1 MNSIQDN
8 IKKLSKESEART
20 SENGNLQKLVA
31 EGFSRKTSVIPGI
44 MNLPSKGSPKVVNT
58 NAVKPVDYS
67 KGMID
72 WAKSGNI
79 DLVGK
84 GAPYVAPPTP
94 PEPEGFSFGN
104 ALKFDGVNDYVS
116 FPDEPL
122 FEGRTTLTM
131 SLWAKIPLVGG
142 NFQVGSRTSPDD
154 IFALFRNSSNSNG
167 LLLINRASGSGVGSY
182 QSYDLTK
189 FNLYDEWAHLVVVFE
204 GVNPLQT
211 RLKLYINGVYTGYNY
226 IAPTAS
232 PVMGDIDGNFAIGA
246 FTTAP
251 NYTNAEIDEVGI
263 WHGILTDEEIS
274 GLYNNGFGDFATNY
288 QPDILKRYYRFN
300 GSGSDATLIDEGLD
314 GVDGTLDGF
323 TSPPE
328 YWVEGGLVIPTDG
341 LQLYIDG
348 SEIGSYPGFGT
359 TITDISANGYT
370 GQLINAPLSWSDTSE
385 DRGAFYFDGVNDYA
399 SFGDILNMGTDSIT
413 INAWYRPTTSSG
425 TGWIINKVDVSPGAT
440 GNRYGL
446 LRLSGSFKL
455 RAQFIANGGTL
466 ISPNTTTQ
474 MTVNQYQLISVVF
487 DRAGSIKFYI
497 NGVEQPLDPAKSA
510 DISAFQGESVESY
523 ATYKFHA
530 YTNSDGVTPAG
541 ITAGGIGAVYH
552 YNRVLTQE
560 EIQSIYD
567 ITKSIYGY

>member
-20 SENGNLQKLVA
+20 SENSNLQKLVA

-44 MNLPSKGSPKVVNT
+44 MSLPSKGSPKVVNVD
-58 NAVKPVDYS
+58 AVKSVDYS

-79 DLVGK
+79 DLMGK

-104 ALKFDGVNDYVS
+104 TLSFDGVNDYVS
-116 FPDEPL
+116 FPNEPL

-131 SLWAKIPLVGG
+131 SLWAKIPFVGG
-142 NFQVGSRTSPDD
+142 NFQVGSRTSGDD
-154 IFALFRNSSNSNG
+154 IFTIFRNASNSTG
-167 LLLINRASGSGVGSY
+167 LLLINRASGSGAGSY
-182 QSYDLTK
+182 QTYDASK

-204 GVNPLQT
+204 GSNPFQT
-211 RLKLYINGVYTGYNY
+211 ILKLYINGVYTGYNY
-226 IAPTAS
+226 ITPS
-232 PVMGDIDGNFAIGA
+232 PSTVMGDVDGNFAIGA

-251 NYTNAEIDEVGI
+251 NYTKAEIDEVGI
-263 WHGILTDEEIS
+263 WHGVLTDEEIV

-288 QPDILKRYYRFN
+288 QPDILRRYYRFN
-300 GSGSDATLIDEGLD
+300 GSTSDAVLIDEGLD
-314 GVDGTLDGF
+314 GVDGTLEGF
-323 TSPPE
+323 TRPPE
-328 YWVEGGLVIPTDG
+328 YWVEGNVIIPTDG

-348 SEIGSYPGFGT
+348 SKKGSYPGFGT
-359 TITDISANGYT
+359 TITDISTNGHT
-370 GQLINAPLSWSDTSE
+370 GQLINGTSWSDTAE
-385 DRGAFYFDGVNDYA
+385 DRGAFYFDGINDYV
-399 SFGDILNMGTDSIT
+399 SFGDILNMGTDSVT
-413 INAWYRPTTSSG
+413 INAWYKPTSASG

-446 LRLSGSFKL
+446 LKLSGSFKL
-455 RAQFIANGGTL
+455 RAQFISNGGTL

-474 MTVNQYQLISVVF
+474 MTVNQYQLVSIVF

-497 NGVEQPLDPAKSA
+497 NGVEQPLDPTKSA
-510 DISAFQGESVESY
+510 DISAFQGESVDSY
-523 ATYKFHA
+523 ATYKLMA
-530 YTNSDGVTPAG
+530 YTNSDGVSPAG
-541 ITAGGIGAVYH
+541 NTPGGIGAVYH

-567 ITKSIYGY
+567 LTKPIYGY